1 MEKVKNERIRGST
14 KTGKQWSILI
24 GISTIGNNRYKHYIF
39 NTIYQTRKLVF
50 KKKKNNR
57 FFEIVIYSANR

>member
-39 NTIYQTRKLVF
+39 NTIY
-50 KKKKNNR
+50 
-57 FFEIVIYSANR
+57 